1 MNAGQVCLA
10 GTRLLVQD
18 TIADRFTD
26 AVRDATS
33 KLVVGDP
40 RVEGTNIGPLIHP
53 EHFERVAG
61 FVVRALA
68 HGAKPLIGGKPADLG
83 GNWFEPTI
91 LTGVEQSS
99 ENVQEEV
106 FGPVLTLQT
115 FHTEDE
121 AVELANGTE
130 YGLAATLF
138 TSDEARAERVE
149 AQLVAGTEIGRAHV

>member
-1 MNAGQVCLA
+1 MCISDWSSDVCSSN
-10 GTRLLVQD
+10 LVQD

-61 FVVRALA
+61 FVERALA

-99 ENVQEEV
+99 EIVQEEV
-106 FGPVLTLQT
+106 FGPVDRKSTRLNSS
-115 FHTEDE
+115 H
-121 AVELANGTE
+121 
-130 YGLAATLF
+130 
-138 TSDEARAERVE
+138 
-149 AQLVAGTEIGRAHV
+149 

>member
-1 MNAGQVCLA
+1 M
-10 GTRLLVQD
+10 LL
-18 TIADRFTD
+18 F
-26 AVRDATS
+26 
-33 KLVVGDP
+33 GDP
-40 RVEGTNIGPLIHP
+40 RVECSNIGPLLHP
-53 EHFERVAG
+53 EHFERLAG
-61 FVVRALA
+61 FVERALA

-99 ENVQEEV
+99 EIVQEEV
-106 FGPVLTLQT
+106 FVPVLTLQT

-138 TSDEARAERVE
+138 TSDGARAERVA
-149 AQLVAGTEIGRAHV
+149 AQAAPGTGWQNSFFVPHPPAPFRGRR

>member
-61 FVVRALA
+61 FVERALA

-83 GNWFEPTI
+83 GNWFEPTVR
-91 LTGVEQSS
+91 TGVEASSEIVQAGSEGTTAELQSS
-99 ENVQEEV
+99 KRLWN
-106 FGPVLTLQT
+106 
-115 FHTEDE
+115 
-121 AVELANGTE
+121 A
-130 YGLAATLF
+130 
-138 TSDEARAERVE
+138 
-149 AQLVAGTEIGRAHV
+149 